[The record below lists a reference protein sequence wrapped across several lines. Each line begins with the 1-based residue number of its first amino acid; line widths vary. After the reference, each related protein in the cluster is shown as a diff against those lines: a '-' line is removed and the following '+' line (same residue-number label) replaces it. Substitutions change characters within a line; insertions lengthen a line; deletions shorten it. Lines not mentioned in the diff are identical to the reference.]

1 MFPSIG
7 LFVRGSCFVLIT
19 LLLLQSFSMVAIAQG
34 RATSIQCSVQKY
46 DWLSHET
53 VDVEVDIT
61 SPPNGVQLQAQ
72 WFVYDESGANIQNG
86 TVEFQAAGST
96 HTIQISLKHF
106 FSGYHF
112 YRVEV
117 LLIEN
122 LVTVIAQ
129 DDIQFTMF
137 QNSKLPQISNLL
149 VFGDSLSDMGNGK
162 ASWLNVPDVPP
173 YWQGR
178 FSNGAVW
185 VEYLSDAYSVNTTIG
200 AGTQPGDNRAFGGA
214 QTGQGYSYLVLP
226 NVGAQISEY
235 LANVQSTI
243 PANTVISLWAG
254 GNDFLYGSAN
264 ANIIAANMESH
275 IRALAN
281 AGASEFIVPNLPP
294 LETTPEVAGKSQ
306 SQQNAIANEV
316 QVYNSKLS
324 NMLINLSAELSLTF
338 HSVDAYS
345 VFNDIVLNKE
355 ALGLTNVQDPACSG
369 GVSLLPLP
377 ICNAGDTVVQNP
389 DEYLFFDKAHP
400 TRVMHRFIGNYA
412 IEAVGEADTDADGII
427 DLYDKCAWT
436 EDMTTLDLDGCSWA
450 QRDDDSDTVNNGNDL
465 CPNTDLGAEVDSDGC
480 SAEQRDTDEDG
491 LNDAIDPCPF
501 SQSSQDHDMDGCEDE
516 VDNDDDNDGHLDDED
531 NCPKGLIGIHSADL
545 DDDGC
550 HDLEDLDEDGDG
562 LSNSQEDSLG
572 TDSRDPD
579 SDDDFVIDGQDAFP
593 LDPTE
598 WADSDG
604 DGCGDNSDAFPLDDS
619 ECLDTDEDGF
629 GDNIDAFPSDE
640 SEWLDSDGDGFGD
653 NRDACPNESG
663 YSYIPQGCPDRDG
676 DGFGDIVD
684 LFPNDPE
691 DWADMDNDSVG
702 DNRDLFP
709 TDPTDWADRDN
720 DSYGDNRDV
729 FPSDPNEWNDTDGD
743 GVGDNAD
750 AFPEDSSEWYDTDGD
765 GCGDNSD
772 VWPNDPN
779 ECGDRDYDGIGDNV
793 DAFPDNTAEWL
804 DSDGDGLG
812 DNADL
817 YPTDAKAKY
826 DSDGDG
832 IADAYDL
839 FPDTSTMDNWFDV
852 VLRVVGFGI
861 LIGAVLLAIRKKNPP
876 KITKYDDWHKLQKNE
891 DSFN

>member
-1 MFPSIG
+1 MI
-7 LFVRGSCFVLIT
+7 V
-19 LLLLQSFSMVAIAQG
+19 VAEG
-34 RATSIQCSVQKY
+34 RATTMQCSVQKY

-53 VDVEVDIT
+53 VDIDVFIS
-61 SPPNGVQLQAQ
+61 SPPNGVPLQAQ
-72 WFVYDESGANIQNG
+72 WFVYDESGIDVLNG
-86 TVEFQAAGST
+86 TVQFQAVGST
-96 HTIQISLKHF
+96 DSIQISLKHF
-106 FSGYHF
+106 FNGDHF

-117 LLIEN
+117 T
-122 LVTVIAQ
+122 LVDETASIIAQ
-129 DDIQFTMF
+129 GDVHFTIF
-137 QNSKLPQISNLL
+137 QNSILPQITNML
-149 VFGDSLSDMGNGK
+149 VFGDSLSDTGNAK

-185 VEYLSDAYSVNTTIG
+185 IEYLSDAYSINTTIG
-200 AGTQPGDNRAFGGA
+200 SGIQPGDNRAFGGG

-226 NVGAQISEY
+226 TVGAQISEY
-235 LANVQSTI
+235 LTNVQSTI
-243 PANTVISLWAG
+243 PPNTVVSLWAG

-264 ANIIAANMESH
+264 ADVIVTNMESH
-275 IRALAN
+275 IRTLAN
-281 AGASEFIVPNLPP
+281 AGADEFIVPNLPP
-294 LETTPEVAGKSQ
+294 LETTPEVSGKSQ

-316 QVYNSKLS
+316 QVYNTKLA
-324 NMLINLSAELSLTF
+324 NMLANLSAELALTF
-338 HSVDAYS
+338 HSIDAYS
-345 VFNDIVLNKE
+345 IFNNVVLHKQ

-377 ICNAGDTVVQNP
+377 ICNAGDAVVQNV
-389 DEYLFFDKAHP
+389 DEYLYFDKAHP
-400 TRVMHRFIGNYA
+400 TRVMHRFIGQYA
-412 IEAVGEADTDADGII
+412 IETLGEADTDADGII

-436 EDMTTLDLDGCSWA
+436 EDMSTLDLDGCSWA

-465 CPNTDLGAEVDSDGC
+465 CPNTDLGAEVDSNGC

-501 SQSSQDHDMDGCEDE
+501 SQSSQDHDSDGCEDE

-531 NCPKGLIGIHSADL
+531 NCPKGLIGPHSADL
-545 DDDGC
+545 DNDGC
-550 HDLEDLDEDGDG
+550 HDVEDDDEDGDG
-562 LSNSQEDSLG
+562 LSNSQEDAIG

-579 SDDDFVIDGQDAFP
+579 SDDDLVIDGEDAFP
-593 LDPTE
+593 LDPLE
-598 WADSDG
+598 WADTDG

-619 ECLDTDEDGF
+619 ECLDSDGDGF
-629 GDNIDAFPSDE
+629 GDNIDVFPSDE

-676 DGFGDIVD
+676 DGFADSVD

-720 DSYGDNRDV
+720 DSYGDNRDA

-832 IADAYDL
+832 IADVYDL
-839 FPDTSTMDNWFDV
+839 FPDTPTMDNWFDV
-852 VLRVVGFGI
+852 IIRVVGFSV

-876 KITKYDDWHKLQKNE
+876 KITKYDDWQQLQDTDE
-891 DSFN
+891 SFN